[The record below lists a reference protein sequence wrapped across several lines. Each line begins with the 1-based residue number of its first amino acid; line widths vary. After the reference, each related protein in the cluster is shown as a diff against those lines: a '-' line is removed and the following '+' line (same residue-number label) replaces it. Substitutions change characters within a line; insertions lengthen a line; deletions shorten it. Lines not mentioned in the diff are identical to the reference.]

1 MSVLW
6 QVLLA
11 QSKLRTLV
19 ISYGLIAVSIL
30 ALQAVS
36 AASGWGLL
44 GVWGVYFFFQVSRV
58 ALFSWRSGIL
68 RLYTPAIR
76 SLRMPAMGR
85 EGIQVA
91 ARRGSAVCDDCE
103 IRA

>member
-19 ISYGLIAVSIL
+19 TSYGLIAVSIL

-68 RLYTPAIR
+68 HLYTPAIR

-85 EGIQVA
+85 DGIRVA
-91 ARRGSAVCDDCE
+91 ARRGSAVCDDC
-103 IRA
+103 